1 MNNELT
7 KNMTVGS
14 MVAEDF
20 NRAQLFKRMGISSST
35 SSRSIS
41 LSRTTSS
48 SRASSG
54 WSSRERRKIIV

>member
-54 WSSRERRKIIV
+54 WSSRELRKIIV